1 MADTIKNTGD
11 SPDQDKYIEELRV
24 QHFMQMKNWEEFQ
37 EPKMVYLGVV
47 DKEDYAYYKEHPD
60 KTNERRLR
68 NPEKLIVELR
78 VKGYRAVSID
88 SLEAADPS
96 TLVVSPT
103 GIRTPY
109 LSPKTIRKEVS
120 ELLDKLITSAV
131 VYPMSYPH
139 PRGLR
144 EEADM
149 LDYEHDYKTEFSGYK
164 HPHPERVKMIMET
177 YGENFRTEMIEEA
190 YRRRQSD
197 QYLRDLSKKPGK
209 KLFVFSAR
217 SYGQEAHQ
225 NNRFNQ
231 DEGRMTTYG
240 TTDFEACLRFSGI
253 KFNSH
258 ADKKFAFVE
267 VFELDE
273 RQKMTRE
280 FGLESAMKPAQRE
293 EDAFETEISREEN
306 PHLMTLMVFEDGTC
320 FEIDNYDEKW
330 RDFQELYREDYQAYN
345 EVIDQRRRS
354 CFNQVMA
361 GGLYTY
367 DMFKPE
373 GSVYKEKTLNPEF
386 KMAKVALSAH
396 DLADSIERMRAKT
409 AQIKKEQ
416 AAAARKEKLSE
427 RLKNDIAQL
436 LETVIDIKRRNARP
450 AKEKEQSPRREP
462 PVRNNPDKQR

>member
-1 MADTIKNTGD
+1 MDDKLLHLEKELF
-11 SPDQDKYIEELRV
+11 PDDAEY
-24 QHFMQMKNWEEFQ
+24 FMQMKNWEEFQ
-37 EPKMVYLGVV
+37 EPKMVYLGLV

-68 NPEKLIVELR
+68 NPEKLVKELR
-78 VKGYRAVSID
+78 AKGYLAVSID
-88 SLEAADPS
+88 SPEAADPS

-109 LSPKTIRKEVS
+109 LSPKTIKDDVEG
-120 ELLDKLITSAV
+120 LLKNIITSAS

-139 PRGLR
+139 PRGLT

-149 LDYEHDYKTEFSGYK
+149 ADCAHNYETEFKGYK
-164 HPHPERVKMIMET
+164 HPHLQWVKMIMET
-177 YGENFRTEMIEEA
+177 YGENFRAEMIEEA

-240 TTDFEACLRFSGI
+240 TTDFEEALRFSGI

-258 ADKKFAFVE
+258 TDKKFAFVE
-267 VFELDE
+267 VFELAE
-273 RQKMTRE
+273 NQKMTRE
-280 FGLESAMKPAQRE
+280 FGLESAMKPAERE
-293 EDAFETEISREEN
+293 EEAFETEISREEN
-306 PHLMTLMVFEDGTC
+306 PHLMTMMVFEDGTY
-320 FEIDNYDEKW
+320 FEIEKNDEKW
-330 RDFQELYREDYQAYN
+330 QDFQELYREDYQAYN
-345 EVIDQRRRS
+345 EAIAQRRRD

-361 GGLYTY
+361 GGLHTY
-367 DMFKPE
+367 DMFKSE
-373 GSVYKEKTLNPEF
+373 GSVYKEKVASLELE
-386 KMAKVALSAH
+386 MAKSAPLSYAF
-396 DLADSIERMRAKT
+396 AGSIERMRAKT

-416 AAAARKEKLSE
+416 AAAVRKEKLTAQ
-427 RLKNDIAQL
+427 LKENIAQL
-436 LETVIDIKRRNARP
+436 LETVIDIKRRNTHSAT
-450 AKEKEQSPRREP
+450 EQKQSTWREP
-462 PVRNNPDKQR
+462 PMWHNPDKQR

>member
-1 MADTIKNTGD
+1 
-11 SPDQDKYIEELRV
+11 
-24 QHFMQMKNWEEFQ
+24 
-37 EPKMVYLGVV
+37 
-47 DKEDYAYYKEHPD
+47 
-60 KTNERRLR
+60 
-68 NPEKLIVELR
+68 
-78 VKGYRAVSID
+78 
-88 SLEAADPS
+88 
-96 TLVVSPT
+96 
-103 GIRTPY
+103 
-109 LSPKTIRKEVS
+109 
-120 ELLDKLITSAV
+120 
-131 VYPMSYPH
+131 
-139 PRGLR
+139 
-144 EEADM
+144 
-149 LDYEHDYKTEFSGYK
+149 
-164 HPHPERVKMIMET
+164 
-177 YGENFRTEMIEEA
+177 
-190 YRRRQSD
+190 
-197 QYLRDLSKKPGK
+197 
-209 KLFVFSAR
+209 
-217 SYGQEAHQ
+217 
-225 NNRFNQ
+225 
-231 DEGRMTTYG
+231 MTTYG

-373 GSVYKEKTLNPEF
+373 GSVYKEKTSGLEQE
-386 KMAKVALSAH
+386 KTKAALSAH

>member
-1 MADTIKNTGD
+1 MDDKLLHLEKELF
-11 SPDQDKYIEELRV
+11 PDDAEY
-24 QHFMQMKNWEEFQ
+24 FMQMKNWEEFQ

-68 NPEKLIVELR
+68 NPEKLIEELR
-78 VKGYRAVSID
+78 AKGYRAVSID

-209 KLFVFSAR
+209 KLAEVLFSVDMHCAK
-217 SYGQEAHQ
+217 
-225 NNRFNQ
+225 
-231 DEGRMTTYG
+231 
-240 TTDFEACLRFSGI
+240 C
-253 KFNSH
+253 
-258 ADKKFAFVE
+258 VE
-267 VFELDE
+267 
-273 RQKMTRE
+273 KIT
-280 FGLESAMKPAQRE
+280 GNI
-293 EDAFETEISREEN
+293 AFEKGVKDLKVSLDRRTVWIKYDASRTSEE
-306 PHLMTLMVFEDGTC
+306 
-320 FEIDNYDEKW
+320 
-330 RDFQELYREDYQAYN
+330 
-345 EVIDQRRRS
+345 
-354 CFNQVMA
+354 
-361 GGLYTY
+361 
-367 DMFKPE
+367 
-373 GSVYKEKTLNPEF
+373 
-386 KMAKVALSAH
+386 ALKSA
-396 DLADSIERMRAKT
+396 I
-409 AQIKKEQ
+409 
-416 AAAARKEKLSE
+416 EKLGY
-427 RLKNDIAQL
+427 KA
-436 LETVIDIKRRNARP
+436 
-450 AKEKEQSPRREP
+450 EKI
-462 PVRNNPDKQR
+462 